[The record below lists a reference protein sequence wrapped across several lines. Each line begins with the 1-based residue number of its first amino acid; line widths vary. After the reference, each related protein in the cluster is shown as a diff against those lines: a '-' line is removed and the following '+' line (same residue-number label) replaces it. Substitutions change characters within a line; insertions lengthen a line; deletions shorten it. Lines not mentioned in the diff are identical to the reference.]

1 MAMQYWMT
9 DGNKSIALSQYPPE
23 SWTILSG
30 KSEQEQDTSEA
41 VSKARAQ
48 VGILYRCLD
57 IRRNAITR
65 IPWEISRGDTVLWSS
80 EDTECPPELE
90 WMELLPTQYL
100 ADIELML
107 CLCNQAYMLK
117 ERNRAKMLG
126 LKWLAKSTMTP
137 LWDETNGLVG
147 FERRISA
154 ENKKRFEPDDIL
166 YIWRRNPEHET
177 KPDVSPAQAA
187 LSAANVVY
195 GMDEFVKGYFNRGGV
210 KLTLFGV
217 PESTSTTERDRF
229 NSVLKR
235 MFRGVRSAWST
246 FVFNADQINPVT
258 IGEGIGELHNDQ
270 LMNNRQNALVT
281 TMGVPHSKLFSNAA
295 NYATAQQDDM
305 AFYADTLI
313 PDAVMI
319 ARQVN
324 RQLLRPL
331 GLAWTFHPEQ
341 MSVFQE
347 DEEQRSV
354 ALLNYVQ
361 AGYPLSV
368 ASEMLGLTLPRGMEY
383 SELDATEPEPGEP
396 EPAIVQPVPTQ
407 PALPPP
413 ADNTA
418 EAKAAEIRRFKAWAG
433 KRKHPDP
440 DKFSSDTLNRADKTA
455 ILREL
460 YPLEELH
467 WHGEPMKQFQ
477 IGDPDIDPALLE
489 YERELQALTEEA
501 VTGQIDKPEFEQRM
515 REIVFAALLLAFL
528 RGHGGNEDEL
538 ASSAQAAFRAQRN
551 RANESIAD
559 LSNDIYNLD
568 RYAERDGRR
577 PQTEAQGLERAF
589 GRVILWVSAL
599 AGVYALGLL
608 HKPRE
613 AGQPIIYY
621 QWQLGR
627 TSQHCSDCL
636 RLNGQ
641 VHTQEEWLAS
651 GWQPQGRNLEC
662 GGWNC
667 DCRLVRVDGP
677 SRGSF

>member
-1 MAMQYWMT
+1 
-9 DGNKSIALSQYPPE
+9 
-23 SWTILSG
+23 
-30 KSEQEQDTSEA
+30 
-41 VSKARAQ
+41 
-48 VGILYRCLD
+48 VGILYRCLE
-57 IRRNAITR
+57 IRREAITR

-80 EDTECPPELE
+80 EDAECPPELE

-107 CLCNQAYMLK
+107 CLCNQAYMMK

-137 LWDETNGLVG
+137 IWDEANGLVG
-147 FERRISA
+147 FERRLSA
-154 ENKKRFEPDDIL
+154 TNKKRFEPDDIL

-177 KPDVSPAQAA
+177 EPDVSPAQAA

-195 GMDEFVKGYFNRGGV
+195 GLDEFVKGYFNRGGV

-313 PDAVMI
+313 PDAVLI

-341 MSVFQE
+341 MNVFQE
-347 DEEQRSV
+347 DEEQRSA

-368 ASEMLGLTLPRGMEY
+368 ASEMLGLHLPRGMEY
-383 SELDATEPEPGEP
+383 SELDPVEPEPV
-396 EPAIVQPVPTQ
+396 IVLPTPQ
-407 PALPPP
+407 TPALPPP

-440 DKFSSDTLNRADKTA
+440 VKFESA
-455 ILREL
+455 ILSED
-460 YPLEELH
+460 E
-467 WHGEPMKQFQ
+467 K
-477 IGDPDIDPALLE
+477 
-489 YERELQALTEEA
+489 
-501 VTGQIDKPEFEQRM
+501 
-515 REIVFAALLLAFL
+515 AALLAEVGIAANFFESKSGQSTHKDAMPLDPDDPEAEQKERMKIERQAERSIANGLQTQQERVIESLPSTPDDFPRWAREDLENALKRGASEAELMDALRRALIESVDLGVSVAVAQLGGIGFDWTLANDDARRWADQYVGQLIRDIDATTSERVRRSVAAWIENGEPLDALIDELTPIFGRRRAEL
-528 RGHGGNEDEL
+528 IASTEVTRAYAEGNRQAYKASGVVQRWEWRTAEDEL
-538 ASSAQAAFRAQRN
+538 VCP
-551 RANESIAD
+551 IC
-559 LSNDIYNLD
+559 
-568 RYAERDGRR
+568 G
-577 PQTEAQGLERAF
+577 P
-589 GRVILWVSAL
+589 L
-599 AGVYALGLL
+599 AGATVQIDGDFSGFLPDEVRRGTISAPPA
-608 HKPRE
+608 HPR
-613 AGQPIIYY
+613 
-621 QWQLGR
+621 
-627 TSQHCSDCL
+627 
-636 RLNGQ
+636 
-641 VHTQEEWLAS
+641 
-651 GWQPQGRNLEC
+651 
-662 GGWNC
+662 
-667 DCRLVRVDGP
+667 CRCWVVPYFPD
-677 SRGSF
+677 